1 MNREEI
7 SPDCESCEKTLYIN
21 PVERPNVDWVKCVC
35 SSCGE
40 INEISM
46 TRLSQKKRRAKGI
59 DLPSGEP
66 EGGSS

>member
-1 MNREEI
+1 MT
-7 SPDCESCEKTLYIN
+7 ESGPFCDGCDKDLRVR

-46 TRLSQKKRRAKGI
+46 IRLSQKKRRAEGI
-59 DLPSGEP
+59 DLPGGEP

>member
-7 SPDCESCEKTLYIN
+7 SPDCEGCEKTLYVN
-21 PVERPNVDWVKCVC
+21 PVERPNVDWVKAVC

-46 TRLSQKKRRAKGI
+46 IRLAQKKRRAKGI
-59 DLPSGEP
+59 DLPGGEP
-66 EGGSS
+66 GGGRS